1 MRRIPRPLRAI
12 DPAASLHASHAHH
25 AQHFVAATTNI
36 RTATSSF
43 STTPTRAFLLP
54 AKPNKKK
61 HQQWVRKWQ
70 KRLLGDS
77 EPIGAHVDPF
87 DPTSPVRISPEEQ
100 GEYEEVLEGDGHQK
114 HGLRSSEWY
123 EPASHGK
130 KLMHVGGEAWQ
141 QQKLEVQ
148 RAREFEKL
156 TLRTYTPMTL
166 NMANEIESLTNTPYT
181 LRDDNLY
188 MAQTVHEVSGRPYTK
203 YKSVPY
209 SQ

>member
-12 DPAASLHASHAHH
+12 DPSACLHVHNAHH
-25 AQHFVAATTNI
+25 AQHVVAPATHL
-36 RTATSSF
+36 RTSTVAF
-43 STTPTRAFLLP
+43 STTPARTFLLP
-54 AKPNKKK
+54 GKPNKKK

-100 GEYEEVLEGDGHQK
+100 GEYEEVLDLPENHELK
-114 HGLRSSEWY
+114 ASEWY
-123 EPASHGK
+123 EPAEHGK
-130 KLMHVGGEAWQ
+130 KLMRVGGEAWQ
-141 QQKLEVQ
+141 KQKLEVE

-166 NMANEIESLTNTPYT
+166 NMANEIEALTSTPYT

-203 YKSVPY
+203 YKSVP
-209 SQ
+209 